1 MIRQFK
7 LSDIVYDEHKP
18 VLSCM
23 KKNIFNGKDLVNP
36 ITGKEYKNIF
46 WDEIKRIE
54 EVSENQRKDS
64 VKEIKYIIKNMKKEK
79 NKK

>member
-1 MIRQFK
+1 
-7 LSDIVYDEHKP
+7 
-18 VLSCM
+18 M